1 MIFDSICDRMKTF
14 NYISVIFLIFS
25 LLGACTGMK
34 QTDIKIKDGKVAQLI
49 KEAVNLFDKEKY
61 DEALDLLSEAKNQ
74 ARLPEDKLEIADVL
88 SKGGFGLLKK
98 KEFNTALAYYENSLD
113 INRTLDFKPGLV
125 NNYSYIGMIY
135 TDLGRYEDGIE
146 YFKKALGIQE
156 ELNDKSGI
164 AQNLNNVANLY
175 SYQGNYQESIKLL
188 NQALGLSEEINDS
201 TQTAKTLINLA
212 TINLRLRNYQNSIQY
227 LNRALDI
234 AGSAKEEN
242 LKAYSLNLTGAVY
255 RQQGDYTK
263 ALHYYEDALK
273 INKKLGLQT
282 EIATNLSIIGELY
295 KELGNYDYALKYFQQ
310 SLSISEA
317 SKDRLLTAI
326 NLNFIGEVKYKQGN
340 YDEALGLYDSSLE
353 IFEEL
358 GFKDRIARSFNDIG
372 YLQGEKK
379 EWDDAIENLDKAI
392 TIYKDL
398 GDREWVRVAF
408 FGRGVYSEE
417 KGDLVSAEK
426 NYKEAVEVF
435 ESIREDVSGDEEA
448 KQMFSEVNVRV
459 YENLVSLLLRLG
471 KKEEALEY
479 IERSRSKTLR
489 DTFLKSG
496 ITSFDEKTRGLLTLY
511 DELSRKEASINYEL
525 VNEKGKPKPNLDK
538 VGNLVKT
545 LAKTRK
551 DFSQVTNELS
561 TEHADV
567 YKLLSIRP
575 GTFFDLEKK
584 NKLPSDTVFIEYFI
598 TEKETYIFLMGE
610 RDLIVKRVSV
620 TKEEL
625 NELVSLFRDIIQKN
639 KSIPSKAWRDGGTD
653 KYTGNIKTFKDVSMR
668 LYQYLLEPIE
678 NETRQADIV
687 AIIPFGSLHY
697 LPFHALA
704 KEDSDGGIEFFIE
717 KKGLVYLVSTSAN
730 YLDLVLRD
738 GKKREIGSVVAFG
751 NPDLGEPELVL
762 PYSEEE
768 VLVIKEM
775 FPNATVFL
783 KGDATKDN
791 FKRSW
796 GRHEIVHMAAH
807 GLIQDEPSILLA
819 PLGSGSLTLSDI
831 TGLQPVRNTQLVVLS
846 LCDAAIEG
854 NGSNP
859 TGGELNSVAL
869 AFSSVGASS
878 VIASLWRVDDR
889 ATSQLM
895 EKFYRNLKIEGKFSY
910 EALRKAQLDM
920 LRRSD
925 KYGQPFYWAPFVLVG
940 VWE

>member
-1 MIFDSICDRMKTF
+1 MIIDSICDRMKTF

-49 KEAVNLFDKEKY
+49 KEAVNLYDKERY

-74 ARLPEDKLEIADVL
+74 ARLPEDKLGIADVL
-88 SKGGFGLLKK
+88 SKGGFGLLEK

-146 YFKKALGIQE
+146 YFKKALMIQE

-175 SYQGNYQESIKLL
+175 SYLGNYQESIKLL

-234 AGSAKEEN
+234 AGSTKEES

-340 YDEALGLYDSSLE
+340 YDEALGLYNSSLE

-379 EWDDAIENLDKAI
+379 EWDDAIENLVKAI

-398 GDREWVRVAF
+398 GDREWVRVAL

-496 ITSFDEKTRGLLTLY
+496 ITSSDEKTRGLLSLY

-525 VNEKGKPKPNLDK
+525 VSEKGKPTPNLEK
-538 VGNLVKT
+538 VDNLVKT

-551 DFSQVTNELS
+551 DFTQVTSKLS
-561 TEHADV
+561 TEHPDI
-567 YKLLSIRP
+567 YKLLSIQP
-575 GTFFDLEKK
+575 GTFLDLEKK
-584 NKLPSDTVFIEYFI
+584 NKLPSNSVFVEYFI
-598 TEKETYIFLMGE
+598 TDKQTYIFLMSDK
-610 RDLIVKRVSV
+610 DLIVKRVSV

-625 NELVSLFRDIIQKN
+625 NMLVSLFRDIIQKN
-639 KSIPSKAWRDGGTD
+639 KSIPSKAWLSGGTD
-653 KYTGNIKTFKDVSMR
+653 KYAGNIKTFKDVSIR

-678 NETRQADIV
+678 NETRHSNIV

-697 LPFHALA
+697 LPFNALA
-704 KEDSDGGIEFFIE
+704 KESSDGGLEFFIE
-717 KKGLVYLVSTSAN
+717 KKGLVYLVSTSAS
-730 YLDLVLRD
+730 YLDLVLRN

-768 VLVIKEM
+768 VLVIKEV

-783 KGDATKDN
+783 KRDATKDN

-796 GRHEIVHMAAH
+796 GKYEIVHLAAH
-807 GLIQDEPSILLA
+807 GLIQEDPSILLA
-819 PLGSGSLTLSDI
+819 PIGSGSLTLTDI
-831 TGLQPVRNTQLVVLS
+831 TGLQPARNTQLVVLS
-846 LCDAAIEG
+846 LCDAAIER

-859 TGGELNSVAL
+859 TGAELNSVAL

-895 EKFYRNLKIEGKFSY
+895 EKFYRNLKIEGKFNY

-920 LRRSD
+920 LKRSD
-925 KYGQPFYWAPFVLVG
+925 KYSQPFYWAPFVLVG

>member
-1 MIFDSICDRMKTF
+1 MKTF
-14 NYISVIFLIFS
+14 NYILVIFLIFS
-25 LLGACTGMK
+25 LLGACTGIR
-34 QTDIKIKDGKVAQLI
+34 QTDIKIKDEKVVQLI
-49 KEAVNLFDKEKY
+49 KEAIKLYDKEKY

-88 SKGGFGLLKK
+88 SKGGFGLIKK

-113 INRTLDFKPGLV
+113 INRTLDFKPGLI
-125 NNYSYIGMIY
+125 NNYSYIGIIY
-135 TDLGRYEDGIE
+135 TDLGRYEDGIG
-146 YFKKALGIQE
+146 YFKKALEIQE

-175 SYQGNYQESIKLL
+175 SYLGNYQESIKLL
-188 NQALGLSEEINDS
+188 NHALGINEEINDS

-242 LKAYSLNLTGAVY
+242 LKAYSLNLTGAIY

-295 KELGNYDYALKYFQQ
+295 KELGNYDDALKYFQQ
-310 SLSISEA
+310 SLGISEA

-340 YDEALGLYDSSLE
+340 YEEALSLYNSSLE

-392 TIYKDL
+392 KIYKDL
-398 GDREWVRVAF
+398 GDREWVRVAL

-417 KGDLVSAEK
+417 KGDLVFAVK

-435 ESIREDVSGDEEA
+435 ESIREDIAGDEED
-448 KQMFSEVNVRV
+448 KQLFSDVNVRM
-459 YENLVSLLLRLG
+459 YENLVSLLLRQG

-496 ITSFDEKTRGLLTLY
+496 ITSSDEKTRGLLTLY
-511 DELSRKEASINYEL
+511 DELSRKEASVNYEL

-538 VGNLVKT
+538 VDNLVKT

-551 DFSQVTNELS
+551 DFRQVTYELS
-561 TEHADV
+561 TEYADV

-584 NKLPSDTVFIEYFI
+584 NKLPSNTVFIEYFI
-598 TEKETYIFLMGE
+598 TDKETYIFLMGE
-610 RDLIVKRVSV
+610 KDLIVKRVSV

-653 KYTGNIKTFKDVSMR
+653 KYAGNIKTFKDVSMR

-678 NETRQADIV
+678 NETRHSDIV

-704 KEDSDGGIEFFIE
+704 KENAYGDLEFFIE
-717 KKGLVYLVSTSAN
+717 KKGVVYLVSTSAN

-783 KGDATKDN
+783 KRDATKDN

-796 GRHEIVHMAAH
+796 GKHEIVHMAAH

-831 TGLQPVRNTQLVVLS
+831 TGLQPARNTQLVVLS
-846 LCDAAIEG
+846 LCDAAIER

-859 TGGELNSVAL
+859 TGAELNSVAL

-895 EKFYRNLKIEGKFSY
+895 EKFYRNLKIEGKFNY

-920 LRRSD
+920 LKRSD
-925 KYGQPFYWAPFVLVG
+925 KYSQPFYWAPFVLVG

>member
-1 MIFDSICDRMKTF
+1 MKTF
-14 NYISVIFLIFS
+14 NYILVIFLIFS
-25 LLGACTGMK
+25 LLGACTGIK
-34 QTDIKIKDGKVAQLI
+34 QSDIKIKDENVARLI
-49 KEAVNLFDKEKY
+49 KEAIKLYDKEKY

-74 ARLPEDKLEIADVL
+74 ARLPEDKLEIADIL
-88 SKGGFGLLKK
+88 SKGGFGLIKK
-98 KEFNTALAYYENSLD
+98 KESNTALAYYENSLD
-113 INRTLDFKPGLV
+113 INRTLDFKPGLI

-146 YFKKALGIQE
+146 YFKKALEIQE

-175 SYQGNYQESIKLL
+175 SYLGNYQESIKLL
-188 NQALGLSEEINDS
+188 NHALGISEEINDS
-201 TQTAKTLINLA
+201 KQTAKTLINLA

-234 AGSAKEEN
+234 AGSTKEEN
-242 LKAYSLNLTGAVY
+242 LKAYSLNLTGAIY

-295 KELGNYDYALKYFQQ
+295 KELGNYDDALKYFQQ
-310 SLSISEA
+310 SLGISEA

-326 NLNFIGEVKYKQGN
+326 NLNFIGEVKYKQVN
-340 YDEALGLYDSSLE
+340 YDEALGLYNSSLE

-398 GDREWVRVAF
+398 GDREWIRVAL

-426 NYKEAVEVF
+426 NYKAAVEVF
-435 ESIREDVSGDEEA
+435 ESIREDIAGDEED
-448 KQMFSEVNVRV
+448 KQLFSDVNVRM
-459 YENLVSLLLRLG
+459 YENLVSLLLRQG

-496 ITSFDEKTRGLLTLY
+496 ITASDEKTRGLLTLY

-538 VGNLVKT
+538 VDNLVKT

-551 DFSQVTNELS
+551 DFSRVTYELS
-561 TEHADV
+561 AEYADV

-584 NKLPSDTVFIEYFI
+584 NKLPSNTVFIEYFI
-598 TEKETYIFLMGE
+598 TDKETYIFLMGE
-610 RDLIVKRVSV
+610 KDLIVKRVSV

-653 KYTGNIKTFKDVSMR
+653 KYAGNIKTFKDVSMR
-668 LYQYLLEPIE
+668 LYQYLLEPIQ
-678 NETRQADIV
+678 NETRHSNIV

-704 KEDSDGGIEFFIE
+704 KKGTDGGLEFFIE

-791 FKRSW
+791 FKKSW
-796 GRHEIVHMAAH
+796 GKHEIVHMAAH

-831 TGLQPVRNTQLVVLS
+831 TGLQPARNTQLVVLS
-846 LCDAAIEG
+846 LCDAAIER

-859 TGGELNSVAL
+859 TGAELNSVAL

-895 EKFYRNLKIEGKFSY
+895 EKFYRNLKIEGKFTY

-920 LRRSD
+920 LKRSD
-925 KYGQPFYWAPFVLVG
+925 KYSQPFYWAPFVLVG

>member
-1 MIFDSICDRMKTF
+1 MKTF

-25 LLGACTGMK
+25 LLGACTGVK
-34 QTDIKIKDGKVAQLI
+34 QTDIKIKDEKVVQLI
-49 KEAVNLFDKEKY
+49 KEAIKLYDKEKY
-61 DEALDLLSEAKNQ
+61 EEALDRLSEAENQ
-74 ARLPEDKLEIADVL
+74 ARLPEDKLEIADIL

-98 KEFNTALAYYENSLD
+98 NEFNTALAFYENSLD
-113 INRTLDFKPGLV
+113 INRTLDFKPGLI
-125 NNYSYIGMIY
+125 NNYSYIGIID

-146 YFKKALGIQE
+146 YFKKALEIQE

-175 SYQGNYQESIKLL
+175 SYLGNYQESIKLL
-188 NQALGLSEEINDS
+188 NHALGISEEINDS

-234 AGSAKEEN
+234 AGGAKEEN
-242 LKAYSLNLTGAVY
+242 LKAYSLNLTGAIY

-282 EIATNLSIIGELY
+282 ETATNLSIIGELY
-295 KELGNYDYALKYFQQ
+295 KELGNDDDALKYFQQ
-310 SLSISEA
+310 SLGISEA

-340 YDEALGLYDSSLE
+340 YEEALGLYNSSLE

-379 EWDDAIENLDKAI
+379 EWDDAIENLNKAI

-398 GDREWVRVAF
+398 GDREWVRVAL

-426 NYKEAVEVF
+426 NYKEAVEFF
-435 ESIREDVSGDEEA
+435 ESIREDIAGDEED
-448 KQMFSEVNVRV
+448 KQLFSDVNVRM
-459 YENLVSLLLRLG
+459 YENLVSLLIRQG

-538 VGNLVKT
+538 VDNLVKT

-561 TEHADV
+561 TEHAGV

-575 GTFFDLEKK
+575 ETFFDLEKK
-584 NKLPSDTVFIEYFI
+584 NKLPSNTVFIEYFI
-598 TEKETYIFLMGE
+598 TDKETYIFLMGE
-610 RDLIVKRVSV
+610 KDLIVKRVSV

-639 KSIPSKAWRDGGTD
+639 KSIPFKAWRDGGTD
-653 KYTGNIKTFKDVSMR
+653 KYAGNIRTFKDVSMR

-678 NETRQADIV
+678 NETRHSDIV

-704 KEDSDGGIEFFIE
+704 KEDPDGGLEFFIE
-717 KKGLVYLVSTSAN
+717 KKGSVYLVSTSAN

-738 GKKREIGSVVAFG
+738 GQKREIGSVVAFG

-783 KGDATKDN
+783 KGEATKDN

-796 GRHEIVHMAAH
+796 GKHEIVHMAAH

-846 LCDAAIEG
+846 LCDAAIER

-859 TGGELNSVAL
+859 TGAELNSVAL

-895 EKFYRNLKIEGKFSY
+895 QKFYRNLKIEGKFNY

-920 LRRSD
+920 LKR
-925 KYGQPFYWAPFVLVG
+925 
-940 VWE
+940 

>member
-1 MIFDSICDRMKTF
+1 MMIIDSICDRMKTF
-14 NYISVIFLIFS
+14 NYISVIFLIFL

-34 QTDIKIKDGKVAQLI
+34 QTDIKIKDEKVAQLI
-49 KEAVNLFDKEKY
+49 KEAVTLYDKEKY

-175 SYQGNYQESIKLL
+175 SYLGNYQESIKLL

-242 LKAYSLNLTGAVY
+242 LKAYSLNLTGAIY

-263 ALHYYEDALK
+263 ALHYYEDALT

-295 KELGNYDYALKYFQQ
+295 KELGKYDDALKYFQQ
-310 SLSISEA
+310 SLSISES

-326 NLNFIGEVKYKQGN
+326 NLNFIG
-340 YDEALGLYDSSLE
+340 
-353 IFEEL
+353 
-358 GFKDRIARSFNDIG
+358 
-372 YLQGEKK
+372 
-379 EWDDAIENLDKAI
+379 
-392 TIYKDL
+392 
-398 GDREWVRVAF
+398 
-408 FGRGVYSEE
+408 EE

-435 ESIREDVSGDEEA
+435 ESIREDIAGDEED
-448 KQMFSEVNVRV
+448 KQLFSDVNVRM
-459 YENLVSLLLRLG
+459 YENLVSLLIRQG

-479 IERSRSKTLR
+479 VERSRSKTLR

-525 VNEKGKPKPNLDK
+525 VNEKGKPTPNSEK
-538 VGNLVKT
+538 VDNLVKT

-551 DFSQVTNELS
+551 DFTKVTSKLS
-561 TEHADV
+561 TEHPDI
-567 YKLLSIRP
+567 YKLLSIQP
-575 GTFFDLEKK
+575 GTFLDLEKK
-584 NKLPSDTVFIEYFI
+584 NKLPSNTVFVEYFI
-598 TEKETYIFLMGE
+598 TDKQTYIFLMSDK
-610 RDLIVKRVSV
+610 DLIVKRVSV

-625 NELVSLFRDIIQKN
+625 NNEVSSFREIVQKN
-639 KSIPSKAWRDGGTD
+639 KSIPSNAWRDNRSD
-653 KYTGNIKTFKDVSMR
+653 KYDDNIKPFKDVSIR
-668 LYQYLLEPIE
+668 LYRYLLDPIE
-678 NETRQADIV
+678 DEIKDADIV

-697 LPFHALA
+697 LPFNALA
-704 KEDSDGGIEFFIE
+704 KESSDGGLEFFIE
-717 KKGLVYLVSTSAN
+717 KKGLVYLVSTSAS
-730 YLDLVLRD
+730 YLDLVLRN

-768 VLVIKEM
+768 VLVIKEV

-783 KGDATKDN
+783 KRDATKDN

-796 GRHEIVHMAAH
+796 GKYEIVHLAAH
-807 GLIQDEPSILLA
+807 GLIQEDPSILLA
-819 PLGSGSLTLSDI
+819 PIGSGSLTLTDI
-831 TGLQPVRNTQLVVLS
+831 TGLQPARNTQLVVLS
-846 LCDAAIEG
+846 LCDE
-854 NGSNP
+854 
-859 TGGELNSVAL
+859 
-869 AFSSVGASS
+869 
-878 VIASLWRVDDR
+878 
-889 ATSQLM
+889 
-895 EKFYRNLKIEGKFSY
+895 
-910 EALRKAQLDM
+910 
-920 LRRSD
+920 
-925 KYGQPFYWAPFVLVG
+925 
-940 VWE
+940 